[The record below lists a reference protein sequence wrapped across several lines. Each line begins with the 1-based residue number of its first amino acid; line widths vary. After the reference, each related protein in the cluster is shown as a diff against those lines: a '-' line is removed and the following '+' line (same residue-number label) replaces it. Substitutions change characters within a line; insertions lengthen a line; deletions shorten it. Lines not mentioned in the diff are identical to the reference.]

1 MLSLVFGKIS
11 AEIPEHQVLKT
22 TPQYEI
28 RKYPACIRAE
38 VEYEGDMTSASGGFR
53 ILADYIFG
61 KNIKSDGENNDEQQ
75 NKINMTAPVL
85 TELDKEEI
93 AMTAP
98 VLTKVQTNIQQVEMT
113 APVVTTE
120 SNNASSSDSEKKKCI
135 MSFTMPS
142 KYKNIS
148 DLPTPVDKRI
158 KLVKVPEKVYA
169 VEKFSGLTWESVVE
183 QKQKELI
190 KLLKTSDP
198 DVKVDEDAKP
208 VLARYNPPFTIPF
221 LRTNEIMIP
230 RKLKM
235 SLMQENKNSS
245 TRKYRQKNNLKNN
258 SSGKK
263 ISSSENEKPRKL
275 TQKQIYLKQN
285 LEKLKEYEELI
296 TEWQEKLFETVHMEI
311 LRDAAKYMSPHHYQ
325 EVIEERNADKLCG
338 YPICDKKCQEIKGQ
352 FRISNQT
359 RKIYDITELKC
370 FCSKTCYTSSKYYE
384 KQLSVEPIYM
394 RNLEVWRE
402 EHIDILPLNGKS
414 SSLTTNNNKNSS
426 TDPSIPADTE
436 FFYDAIEGFRIDYN
450 KKSRTDDGDGEK
462 PKTTFLLQKKPQNT
476 SKDDTMINNK
486 KTPQE
491 EKPLTPQKK
500 VQKKKRTVVTE
511 MSLFG
516 KIWTALDRMT
526 SKNTRQYFVKLMR
539 INIFTVKIMEC
550 FKTLKEHLH
559 ITISVER
566 ELIDLMSTFKY
577 DTTSV
582 ITNSKKQLN
591 IDNYRLAHDIPQL
604 HENIFPSKKSSPDD
618 CFDSKEKFKNLLG
631 NMNLTIEELDAFVRV
646 LRIGST

>member
-1 MLSLVFGKIS
+1 
-11 AEIPEHQVLKT
+11 
-22 TPQYEI
+22 
-28 RKYPACIRAE
+28 
-38 VEYEGDMTSASGGFR
+38 
-53 ILADYIFG
+53 
-61 KNIKSDGENNDEQQ
+61 
-75 NKINMTAPVL
+75 
-85 TELDKEEI
+85 
-93 AMTAP
+93 
-98 VLTKVQTNIQQVEMT
+98 
-113 APVVTTE
+113 
-120 SNNASSSDSEKKKCI
+120 
-135 MSFTMPS
+135 
-142 KYKNIS
+142 
-148 DLPTPVDKRI
+148 
-158 KLVKVPEKVYA
+158 
-169 VEKFSGLTWESVVE
+169 
-183 QKQKELI
+183 
-190 KLLKTSDP
+190 
-198 DVKVDEDAKP
+198 
-208 VLARYNPPFTIPF
+208 
-221 LRTNEIMIP
+221 
-230 RKLKM
+230 M

-462 PKTTFLLQKKPQNT
+462 PKTTFLLQKSEKI
-476 SKDDTMINNK
+476 SKNDANQKT

-539 INIFTVKIMEC
+539 INIFTVKIMEWY
-550 FKTLKEHLH
+550 F
-559 ITISVER
+559 
-566 ELIDLMSTFKY
+566 
-577 DTTSV
+577 
-582 ITNSKKQLN
+582 
-591 IDNYRLAHDIPQL
+591 
-604 HENIFPSKKSSPDD
+604 
-618 CFDSKEKFKNLLG
+618 
-631 NMNLTIEELDAFVRV
+631 
-646 LRIGST
+646 

>member
-1 MLSLVFGKIS
+1 
-11 AEIPEHQVLKT
+11 
-22 TPQYEI
+22 
-28 RKYPACIRAE
+28 
-38 VEYEGDMTSASGGFR
+38 
-53 ILADYIFG
+53 
-61 KNIKSDGENNDEQQ
+61 
-75 NKINMTAPVL
+75 
-85 TELDKEEI
+85 
-93 AMTAP
+93 
-98 VLTKVQTNIQQVEMT
+98 
-113 APVVTTE
+113 
-120 SNNASSSDSEKKKCI
+120 
-135 MSFTMPS
+135 
-142 KYKNIS
+142 
-148 DLPTPVDKRI
+148 
-158 KLVKVPEKVYA
+158 
-169 VEKFSGLTWESVVE
+169 
-183 QKQKELI
+183 
-190 KLLKTSDP
+190 
-198 DVKVDEDAKP
+198 
-208 VLARYNPPFTIPF
+208 
-221 LRTNEIMIP
+221 
-230 RKLKM
+230 M

-245 TRKYRQKNNLKNN
+245 TKKYRQKNNLKNN

-311 LRDAAKYMSPHHYQ
+311 LRDA
-325 EVIEERNADKLCG
+325 
-338 YPICDKKCQEIKGQ
+338 EIKGQ

-394 RNLEVWRE
+394 RNLEAWRD

-491 EKPLTPQKK
+491 EKPLTSPKK
-500 VQKKKRTVVTE
+500 VQKKKRAVVTE
-511 MSLFG
+511 MLNYE
-516 KIWTALDRMT
+516 IDE
-526 SKNTRQYFVKLMR
+526 VKLMR

-582 ITNSKKQLN
+582 VMSDLENN
-591 IDNYRLAHDIPQL
+591 ILCTVFIYALAHDIPQL